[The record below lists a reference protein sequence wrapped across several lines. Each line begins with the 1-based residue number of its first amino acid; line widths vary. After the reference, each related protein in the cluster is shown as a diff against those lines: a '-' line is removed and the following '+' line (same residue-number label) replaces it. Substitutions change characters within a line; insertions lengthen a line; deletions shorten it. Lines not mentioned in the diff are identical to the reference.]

1 MVDMKRDASGDR
13 SGLPEVVRAWLGGGP
28 MKYMAR
34 WRWLWY
40 LLTVLLAGAG
50 WLIVKEL
57 G

>member
-1 MVDMKRDASGDR
+1 
-13 SGLPEVVRAWLGGGP
+13 